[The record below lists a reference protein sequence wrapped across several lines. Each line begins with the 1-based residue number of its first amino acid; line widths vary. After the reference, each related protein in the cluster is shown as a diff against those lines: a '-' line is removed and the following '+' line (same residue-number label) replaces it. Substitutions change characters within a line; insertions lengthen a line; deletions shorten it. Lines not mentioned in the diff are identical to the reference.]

1 MVPDE
6 RASLDDAAVDD
17 ATVDDAPLDAEA
29 SAALIDAQ
37 RVRVA
42 AATAVNGRLLFGVWG
57 AAWLVGFGALY
68 SVATDPP
75 LLGWPTWLAGSVFAG
90 LLVLAMVVTGAHI
103 ATRTAGVRGV
113 SASAGAMYGWAWF
126 VSFAGV
132 FALGAGLARAGA
144 SPEIRQLV
152 MTIVPLLLVGG
163 LYMAGGAIW
172 GDRAQFGLGVWIA
185 AVAMVA
191 AVVGPPHLLLVAAIA
206 GGGGLLTASVLEHLR
221 RVRTGSRTAR

>member
-1 MVPDE
+1 MVSDE
-6 RASLDDAAVDD
+6 RGSLGDAAVDG
-17 ATVDDAPLDAEA
+17 ALDDAPLDVEA

-37 RVRVA
+37 RVRVL
-42 AATAVNGRLLFGVWG
+42 AATAVDGRLLFGVWG
-57 AAWLVGFGALY
+57 TAWLLGFGALY

-75 LLGWPTWLAGSVFAG
+75 LLGWPTWLASSVFGG

-103 ATRTAGVRGV
+103 AIRTAGVRGV

-132 FALGAGLARAGA
+132 FALGAGLARVGA
-144 SPEIRQLV
+144 PPEVMQLV

-185 AVAMVA
+185 AVAVA
-191 AVVGPPHLLLVAAIA
+191 GAVVGPPHLLLVVAVA
-206 GGGGLLTASVLEHLR
+206 GGGGMLTGSVLEHLR
-221 RVRTGSRTAR
+221 RVRTGSRAAR